1 MKEHT
6 FEPALDKRL
15 CQNIL
20 HSLNESGQPPRF
32 GARKLSV
39 GFEPKLDDLKTQYLS
54 TLLPAYEGSDGSGAT
69 KFIVGNYGDGKT
81 LFIRAVQET
90 AWEQDFIT
98 SFVELSQDE
107 CPLDD
112 AAKIYASIA
121 SNVQAPPTS
130 ASEVEKYTGIDQTL
144 ERLLDRIVPGIFS
157 GTADDMTK
165 ELAETWVNSTL
176 RNTPCDS
183 LAYRELWVR
192 HLNAKIKGDED
203 TMRITSACLRGE
215 SVPNADLVKIGVYE
229 KLDKSNGFRWL
240 RSMCQLIQRAE
251 MAQGT
256 ALLFDEA
263 RRSLSLMS
271 VRAQK
276 IACENLLSLIN
287 YCSRGQYPGTIFLY
301 AVMPTFFTDFADNYP
316 ALQQRCGPNMRIDI
330 RELGIREQ
338 DLLKKIGERIT
349 ELFQAAEGSKALDRE
364 LLKKN
369 LKVTADAAYKHS
381 MGTGTRRLFTKVWI
395 SVLKDSKNGGPE
407 LDATNIENYIHAAK
421 DSVVD
426 SEKSTVESE
435 GE

>member
-1 MKEHT
+1 
-6 FEPALDKRL
+6 
-15 CQNIL
+15 
-20 HSLNESGQPPRF
+20 
-32 GARKLSV
+32 
-39 GFEPKLDDLKTQYLS
+39 
-54 TLLPAYEGSDGSGAT
+54 
-69 KFIVGNYGDGKT
+69 
-81 LFIRAVQET
+81 
-90 AWEQDFIT
+90 
-98 SFVELSQDE
+98 
-107 CPLDD
+107 
-112 AAKIYASIA
+112 
-121 SNVQAPPTS
+121 
-130 ASEVEKYTGIDQTL
+130 EKYTGIDQTL

-287 YCSRGQYPGTIFLY
+287 YCSRGQY
-301 AVMPTFFTDFADNYP
+301 
-316 ALQQRCGPNMRIDI
+316 
-330 RELGIREQ
+330 
-338 DLLKKIGERIT
+338 
-349 ELFQAAEGSKALDRE
+349 
-364 LLKKN
+364 
-369 LKVTADAAYKHS
+369 
-381 MGTGTRRLFTKVWI
+381 
-395 SVLKDSKNGGPE
+395 
-407 LDATNIENYIHAAK
+407 
-421 DSVVD
+421 
-426 SEKSTVESE
+426 
-435 GE
+435 